1 MLVPEL
7 AGLEPIAFR
16 APRDKHIELAI
27 DAEGRLHIVGRATD
41 ATSIL
46 RVRGW
51 AREHGELL
59 AMADAR
65 IAPVEPA
72 IDLVVADLRDARAID
87 GATVHVLTLVELGG
101 RRGYLA
107 QIAPI

>member
-1 MLVPEL
+1 M
-7 AGLEPIAFR
+7 
-16 APRDKHIELAI
+16 
-27 DAEGRLHIVGRATD
+27 
-41 ATSIL
+41 
-46 RVRGW
+46 RGW

-65 IAPVEPA
+65 IAPLEPA
-72 IDLVVADLRDARAID
+72 IDLVVSDLRDARAID

-107 QIAPI
+107 QIAPM